1 MEYRSKRA
9 DFRRTLKALL
19 LAGIITS
26 TVSLAGS
33 PNRENQPMIGESAP
47 LFSLPGVDGKTYS
60 LADAAGKYVVIHFAT
75 TWCPFCNAEAPHLQ
89 KLYEE
94 YGKKGVAVYIVD
106 VKEEQAQVDKL
117 VDKFGLTFPVLMDTD
132 GAVST
137 QYAPEGVQPDL
148 ERDAVPLASN
158 LVIDREG
165 KIRFYSLLNTM
176 AFDAKLTGVRETLDR
191 LLEGDPRP

>member
-1 MEYRSKRA
+1 MDYRLKRA
-9 DFRRTLKALL
+9 VFKRTLKVLL
-19 LAGIITS
+19 MAGIITS

-33 PNRENQPMIGESAP
+33 PEAENQPMIGESAP
-47 LFSLPGVDGKTYS
+47 VFSLPGVDGKTYS

-94 YGKKGVAVYIVD
+94 YGEKGVAVYIVD
-106 VKEEQAQVDKL
+106 VKEEKSQVEKL
-117 VDKFGLTFPVLMDTD
+117 VDKFDLTFPVLMDID
-132 GAVST
+132 GAVAT

-158 LVIDREG
+158 LVLDREG

-176 AFDAKLTGVRETLDR
+176 AFDARLIGVREALDR
-191 LLEGDPRP
+191 LLEGDARP